1 MIIKTT
7 DANDTLPI
15 GLYKYTD
22 DNSEVQYLNNLKG
35 DKLVSNFNGKNL
47 TRLAELFIKTKDNEY
62 QVLDNREFWNEFK
75 NRAVELNIEEEKIL
89 STTEYTYDTGYIAYT
104 GSGYDCPVYKKDSNT
119 TDTVKIT
126 SLESKNLYVY
136 QKQKTEIH
144 TTTFTIDSTNVDRYE
159 ITVNFSDT
167 TPAASGTFNFDNSKV
182 SQYLY
187 ANDSTLDAGNSIN
200 ALLAT
205 ETETKTKTVNFT
217 VAVDKNI
224 SNVTVKIYY
233 NIYAIVDFT
242 GRNAPNILY
251 GCPVDK
257 NMTENEKLDH
267 WYAINKSK
275 KLEETKETTS
285 IIKLVNK
292 TTN

>member
-22 DNSEVQYLNNLKG
+22 NNSKVQYLNNLKG
-35 DKLVSNFNGKNL
+35 DKLVSKFNGKKL
-47 TRLAELFIKTKDNEY
+47 TRLAELFIKTNDNEY
-62 QVLDNREFWNEFK
+62 QALDNREPWGEFESQADK
-75 NRAVELNIEEEKIL
+75 IGIEEEEIL
-89 STTEYTYDTGYIAYT
+89 STTKYTYDTGYIAYS
-104 GSGYDCPVYKKDSNT
+104 GSGYDCPVYKKDSAT
-119 TDTVKIT
+119 GTVKIT

-144 TTTFTIDSTNVDRYE
+144 TITTTDTTFNVNSTDADQYM
-159 ITVNFSDT
+159 IIVNFSDT
-167 TPAASGTFNFDNSKV
+167 TPTVSGKFNFDSNTV

-187 ANDSTLDAGNSIN
+187 ANGTTSDVGTNNN
-200 ALLAT
+200 ALLAIEN
-205 ETETKTKTVNFT
+205 ETETKTIKFT
-217 VAVDKNI
+217 ATNKNI
-224 SNVTVKIYY
+224 SNVTVIILY

-257 NMTENEKLDH
+257 NKTEDEALDH
-267 WYAINKSK
+267 WYILGSK
-275 KLEETKETTS
+275 LDETVETTS

-292 TTN
+292 TN

>member
-22 DNSEVQYLNNLKG
+22 DNSEVRYLNNLKG

-75 NRAVELNIEEEKIL
+75 YRANELDIEEEKIL

-104 GSGYDCPVYKKDSNT
+104 GSGYDCLVYKKDSNT

-144 TTTFTIDSTNVDRYE
+144 TTTFTIDSTCVDQYE

-167 TPAASGTFNFDNSKV
+167 TPAASGMFNFDNSKV

-187 ANDSTLDAGNSIN
+187 ANDSTLDAGDDKN
-200 ALLAT
+200 ALLTT
-205 ETETKTKTVNFT
+205 ETETETETVNFT
-217 VAVDKNI
+217 VVNNNNI

-267 WYAINKSK
+267 WYAINENK